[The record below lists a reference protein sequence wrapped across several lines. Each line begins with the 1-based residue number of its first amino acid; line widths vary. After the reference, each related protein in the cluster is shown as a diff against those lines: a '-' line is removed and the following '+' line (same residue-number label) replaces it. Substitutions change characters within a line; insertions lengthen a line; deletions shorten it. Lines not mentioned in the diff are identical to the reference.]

1 LVRAHASA
9 TLLVLIATRTG
20 RFAEMLD
27 PHAAPHRVLLVAN
40 RTAIGEGLLD
50 VVERRADARDTRFHL
65 LVPATPAG
73 LHRVVDPEVAGHAE
87 AAAQLALALPELSER
102 AGAEVTGNVGDSD
115 PIAAIQDSLNG
126 IGALYDEIVVST
138 LPRRLSRWLH
148 LDVVSK
154 ARGLGLP
161 VSHVES
167 EARVEARA
175 LAAAGVG

>member
-1 LVRAHASA
+1 
-9 TLLVLIATRTG
+9 
-20 RFAEMLD
+20 MLD

-50 VVERRADARDTRFHL
+50 AVERRADARDTRFHL

-115 PIAAIQDSLNG
+115 PIAAIQDSMNG